1 MASSQSFE
9 WVSEELERVTSL
21 DRLQARGTLRL
32 VLKKAGLDASSVT
45 TKQMEVLLRELL
57 PKELQSRGVE
67 DEASACDHLLRGL
80 RAANLSDAESSVES
94 PEAVFERLGGS

>member
-1 MASSQSFE
+1 M
-9 WVSEELERVTSL
+9 
-21 DRLQARGTLRL
+21 RL

-67 DEASACDHLLRGL
+67 DGGSACEHLLRGL
-80 RAANLSDAESSVES
+80 KVANLSDAESSVES
-94 PEAVFERLGGS
+94 PEAVFKRLGGS